1 MEIRYNVTGVKR
13 KELVKVIANATG
25 TRAEYKFMPTCN
37 YEIDYFTVTKDG
49 TLLFDD
55 RADSEEVER
64 VLEAIAAAGFEYE
77 PQDGGE
83 QPSREE
89 AKETAEAAGTAP
101 QETNLGGPRQTNR
114 FVGERT
120 SSEVNELS
128 ASDGSERYGACED
141 ALTVEIPLDKV
152 VVGNLTKLLD
162 AKGGLIKKALGA
174 QNLGIEILED
184 RVAFPWFTEM
194 PDADAVKAYTH
205 FISALCEMS
214 KNAKR
219 VTATEKPV
227 ANEKYAFR
235 CFLLRL
241 GFIGSEYKLERKIL
255 LQNLSGNSAF
265 KSKEQEEI
273 LQPEPAGPATCMVI
287 EENADLT
294 EALLDEV
301 LIQQVN
307 AELGGAGHEVSE

>member
-1 MEIRYNVTGVKR
+1 MEIRYNVTGAKR
-13 KELVKVIANATG
+13 KELVKVIADTTG
-25 TRAEYKFMPTCN
+25 ARAEYKFMPTCN

-64 VLEAIAAAGFEYE
+64 VLEAISAAGFECE

-83 QPSREE
+83 QPFGEE
-89 AKETAEAAGTAP
+89 TKEAAEAADTAP

-152 VVGNLTKLLD
+152 AVGNLTKLLD
-162 AKGGLIKKALGA
+162 AKGNLIRKALGITD
-174 QNLGIEILED
+174 LRIEVLED
-184 RVAFPWFTEM
+184 RVAFPWFSQVDT
-194 PDADAVKAYTH
+194 DSAAAYTH

-214 KNAKR
+214 RNAKR

-227 ANEKYAFR
+227 DNEKYAFR

-241 GFIGSEYKLERKIL
+241 GFIGSEYKTERKIL
-255 LQNLSGNSAF
+255 LKNLTGSSAF
-265 KSKEQEEI
+265 K
-273 LQPEPAGPATCMVI
+273 
-287 EENADLT
+287 N
-294 EALLDEV
+294 
-301 LIQQVN
+301 
-307 AELGGAGHEVSE
+307 GGADHAVSE